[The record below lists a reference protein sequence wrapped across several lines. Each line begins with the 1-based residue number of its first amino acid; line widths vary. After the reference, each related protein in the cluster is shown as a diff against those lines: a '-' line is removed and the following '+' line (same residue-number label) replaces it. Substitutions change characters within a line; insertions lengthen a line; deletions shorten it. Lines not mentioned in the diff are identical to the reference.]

1 MKVALTERFRRAV
14 RDLDDSRRAAVFDSI
29 LALPRAVGDP
39 HAHAGLGIRK
49 LHASGIWEAR
59 VGLGL
64 RLVFTQEHRLLTL
77 VLVGTHEDVRRF
89 LRDL

>member
-1 MKVALTERFRRAV
+1 MKVALTERFRRAAD
-14 RDLDDSRRAAVFDSI
+14 DLDDRQRAVVFDAL
-29 LALPRAVGDP
+29 LALPRALGDP

-59 VGLGL
+59 VGLEL
-64 RLVFTQEHRLLTL
+64 RLVFAVQPGLLTL
-77 VLVGTHEDVRRF
+77 VTVGRHDEVRRF